1 MAPKTY
7 PQQVADLKAEKQELL
22 DQNSKL
28 QEQLALVPEL
38 QEELKFVKGEL
49 EKATALKDR
58 SVGTQAE
65 WNDLKQRADGNES
78 QVNDLHARNRGILE
92 YAGRLENQLDLLG
105 KDQFKI
111 KDLEKKLEFLAEEL
125 KTANARVA
133 QGNQQKQDEIIELT
147 KALESQSNKVRDLMM
162 NNRVIHS
169 RLQELEAI
177 IREAPDVITKLKSM
191 V

>member
-49 EKATALKDR
+49 EKALALKDR

-78 QVNDLHARNRGILE
+78 LVNDLRARNKGILE
-92 YAGRLENQLDLLG
+92 YAGRLESQLDLLG

-111 KDLEKKLEFLAEEL
+111 KDLENKLEFLAEEL
-125 KTANARVA
+125 KTANTRVA
-133 QGNQQKQDEIIELT
+133 QGNQQKQDEINSLNA
-147 KALESQSNKVRDLMM
+147 ALQSQSAQIRSLSLANK
-162 NNRVIHS
+162 S
-169 RLQELEAI
+169 SYTRLQELVAV